1 MKFEIKD
8 IIYIIVIVIGGAI
21 SYGAMQ
27 STIKTLNDAVHE
39 LQNEVKQLKT
49 ERDALI
55 VVQTQQVEMVK
66 RLDKSDEKLDKIYS
80 LVYSLSK
87 P

>member
-1 MKFEIKD
+1 MKFEVKD
-8 IIYIIVIVIGGAI
+8 ILYIIVIVIGGAV

-27 STIKTLNDAVHE
+27 NTIKNLNDAVHE

-80 LVYSLSK
+80 LVYTLSK